1 MNEITFDMNDIILN
15 RVPIAILM
23 VLISISVT
31 NAQSISLKPGL
42 AWMENDKLGLNVDFG
57 INYRKEYTITSET
70 GFPRLME
77 VDLNAVGSLLTRPGL
92 NPKNQQIDLFLG
104 YLVSFKKAKQL
115 TPGQLPEPSKDYGS
129 LGLGLN
135 TNAEA
140 NQTFTEI
147 NLEQGLEL
155 RYVNSS
161 NPYLPAVE
169 TSYLI
174 VIPYRSQL
182 RDDLN
187 LQNDVFQRFNA
198 RVFWVIR
205 MKKFLLNPDFRYFR
219 SIDLSSV
226 LIENGLDEGFHSA
239 VSLGYV
245 FEERET
251 GPLQFLEYVY
261 LQYNR
266 GEFPVYLGNRETIEA
281 GISFRF

>member
-1 MNEITFDMNDIILN
+1 MDDMKLKKVFFVIM
-15 RVPIAILM
+15 AG
-23 VLISISVT
+23 LIMPSVVS
-31 NAQSISLKPGL
+31 AQTISLKPGL
-42 AWMENDKLGLNVDFG
+42 AWMENDKPGFNVDFG
-57 INYRKEYTITSET
+57 VHYRKEYTITSET
-70 GFPRLME
+70 SYPRLLE
-77 VDLNAVGSLLTRPGL
+77 IDLNADGSLLTRPGL
-92 NPKNQQIDLFLG
+92 NPKNQQIDLFMG
-104 YLVSFKKAKQL
+104 YLVSFKKAQQL

-129 LGLGLN
+129 IGLGLN

-161 NPYLPAVE
+161 SPYLPAVE

-182 RDDLN
+182 RDDFN
-187 LQNDVFQRFNA
+187 LENDVFQRFNA

-205 MKKFLLNPDFRYFR
+205 MKQFLLNPDFQYFR
-219 SIDLSSV
+219 SIDLSPA
-226 LIENGLDEGFHSA
+226 LEENGLDEGFHSA
-239 VSLGYV
+239 VLLGYV
-245 FEERET
+245 FEERES

-281 GISFRF
+281 GVSFRF

>member
-1 MNEITFDMNDIILN
+1 MNDIKLN
-15 RVPIAILM
+15 TVLIAILI
-23 VLISISVT
+23 VLISSSVT

-42 AWMENDKLGLNVDFG
+42 AWMENDKPGLNVDFG
-57 INYRKEYTITSET
+57 VHYRNMYTITSET
-70 GFPRLME
+70 SYPRLLE
-77 VDLNAVGSLLTRPGL
+77 IDLNANGSLLTRPAL

-104 YLVSFKKAKQL
+104 YLVSFKKAQQL

-174 VIPYRSQL
+174 VIPYRSQI

-187 LQNDVFQRFNA
+187 LENDVFQRFDA

-205 MKKFLLNPDFRYFR
+205 IKQFLLNPDFRYFR
-219 SIDLSSV
+219 SIDLSPA
-226 LIENGLDEGFHSA
+226 LEDNGLDEGFHSA

-245 FEERET
+245 FEERES
-251 GPLQFLEYVY
+251 GPLQFLEYIY

-266 GEFPVYLGNRETIEA
+266 GEFPVYLGNRETIEV
-281 GISFRF
+281 GVSFRF